1 MSPHDTA
8 ELPVNAAPRVH
19 TERRPVVARSPER
32 ILRISSIKP
41 YTRDGINLFAQL
53 PISELEGRGWTVRWN
68 EEIDACDAWL
78 ILDGVGE
85 VEACRCPRENVL
97 FMTAEPSAYKRYPKV
112 WLEQFPN
119 IVTWQRRM
127 QHARRTHGHV
137 PLPWFI
143 GRSRAE
149 LLAMHT
155 TPKSRDISGFCSSQ
169 HCMKGHH
176 RRLSCVGRLKRDMGD
191 DIDWF
196 GRNIRFIE
204 DKWDGLAPYRFSFA
218 LENSREDD
226 YWTEK
231 LVDCFLS
238 RTIPL
243 YDGAPNLAQYFP
255 EGSYIPVNMDDHG
268 AIVQLVSR
276 LLRDPIGEYQR
287 RQAALEQAR
296 TLCLERYSLGAR
308 LLEWCDTLSVGL
320 PAPIHHFVPEPKL
333 PWFERKVMQFR
344 RRWLGRL

>member
-1 MSPHDTA
+1 M
-8 ELPVNAAPRVH
+8 RG
-19 TERRPVVARSPER
+19 
-32 ILRISSIKP
+32 
-41 YTRDGINLFAQL
+41 GIDLLAQL
-53 PISELEGRGWTVRWN
+53 PVREIEARGWTVSWN
-68 EEIDACDAWL
+68 SEVENCDAWL
-78 ILDGVGE
+78 ILDGVGA
-85 VEACRCPRENVL
+85 VESSRCPRENVL
-97 FMTAEPSAYKRYPKV
+97 FMTAEPSAYKLYPKA
-112 WLEQFPN
+112 WLTQFPKV
-119 IVTWQRRM
+119 VTWQRRM
-127 QHARRTHGHV
+127 QHARRLHGHV

-149 LLAMHT
+149 LLAMHA

-176 RRLSCVGRLKRDMGD
+176 RRLACVNRLKREMGGQ
-191 DIDWF
+191 IDWF

-218 LENSREDD
+218 LENSREED

-255 EGSYIPVNMDDHG
+255 EGSYIPVNMDDHA
-268 AIVQLVSR
+268 AIVRLVNR
-276 LLRDPIGEYQR
+276 LLDDPIGEYESR
-287 RQAALEQAR
+287 REALEQAR

-308 LLEWCDTLSVGL
+308 LLEWCDSLDHGL
-320 PAPIHHFVPEPKL
+320 PAQIHHFVPEPKL